1 MTDAHD
7 LILTYIVLRLFIFSK
22 AISGISLIR
31 FSPRNLKHNRTY
43 TCVISSI
50 FYQIQLDLM
59 ALRATPRKYQLDVE
73 IVKK

>member
-31 FSPRNLKHNRTY
+31 FLPRNLKQKYNRTY

-59 ALRATPRKYQLDVE
+59 ALRHCVT
-73 IVKK
+73 IVRMCEL

>member
-7 LILTYIVLRLFIFSK
+7 LILTYIVLRLFIFSN

-31 FSPRNLKHNRTY
+31 FLPRILKQKYNTTY
-43 TCVISSI
+43 TYVISPI

-59 ALRATPRKYQLDVE
+59 D
-73 IVKK
+73 